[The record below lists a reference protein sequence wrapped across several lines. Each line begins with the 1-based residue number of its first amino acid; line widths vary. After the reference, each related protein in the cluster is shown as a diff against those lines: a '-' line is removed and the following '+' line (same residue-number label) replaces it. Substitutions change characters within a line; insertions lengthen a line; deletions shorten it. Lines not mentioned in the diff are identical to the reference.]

1 MTWSRREFLGRS
13 AGVSCGAM
21 LPGLWGRTALAA
33 PSAGQAGGK
42 PTVLVVVQ
50 LTGGNDGLNTVI
62 PVNDPEYRRSRPQL
76 AIPARTALPFAN
88 GLAWHPACRPLAN
101 LVEAGQLAALLGVGY
116 PQPNRSHFVSMDIW
130 HRGSFSEDDPSGW
143 LGKTVEE
150 WSRDGRGETGSLHVG
165 SGEAPL
171 ALESPSGKTFTLQS
185 LDDYRLK
192 TAEGRDD
199 PTKRLAIEGFARER
213 GGKESPLLA
222 RIRQSAREAY
232 DSSERIA
239 RIGRESNAVTYPS
252 TALGQRMRLVARLIE
267 SDIPERV
274 YYTMQ
279 DGYDTHATQLP
290 AHTGLLTEL
299 SEALAAFQK
308 DLQATGHGGRV
319 VTLVFSEFGRR
330 VAENASAGT
339 DHGAASTLFLLGDA
353 VSAGAVGTYPSLTDL
368 DDGDLK
374 HTVDFRR
381 VYATLLDRWLGVDS
395 TKVLPGPARFET
407 LPLIKTG

>member
-1 MTWSRREFLGRS
+1 MTFSRRDFLNRS
-13 AGVSCGAM
+13 TGVSCGLL
-21 LPGLWGRTALAA
+21 LPGLWGRAALAA
-33 PSAGQAGGK
+33 PSANQPGGK

-50 LTGGNDGLNTVI
+50 LNGGNDGLNTVI
-62 PVNDPEYRRSRPQL
+62 PVNDPEYRKSRPQL
-76 AIPARTALPFAN
+76 AIPARTALPFTH

-101 LVEAGQLAALLGVGY
+101 LVEAGQLAAVLGVGY

-130 HRGSFSEDDPSGW
+130 HRGSFSEDDPTGW
-143 LGKTVEE
+143 LGKTVDA
-150 WSRDGRGETGSLHVG
+150 WSRAGRTDAGSLHVG
-165 SGEAPL
+165 ASEAPL

-185 LDDYRLK
+185 LDDYCLK
-192 TAEGRDD
+192 TADGRDD
-199 PTKRLAIEGFARER
+199 PTKRLAIEGFAKRQSESD
-213 GGKESPLLA
+213 SPLLA

-239 RIGRESNAVTYPS
+239 RIGRESNAVTYPA
-252 TALGQRMRLVARLIE
+252 TELAQRLRLVARLIE

-290 AHTGLLTEL
+290 SHANLLTEL

-308 DLQATGHGGRV
+308 DLQATGHGERV

-339 DHGAASTLFLLGDA
+339 DHGAASTLFLMGA
-353 VSAGAVGTYPSLTDL
+353 PVSAGAIGSYPSLTDL

-374 HTVDFRR
+374 HTLDFRR
-381 VYATLLDRWLGVDS
+381 VYATLLDRWLGIDS
-395 TKVLPGPARFET
+395 TRVLPGSERFDP
-407 LPLIKTG
+407 LPLLRG

>member
-1 MTWSRREFLGRS
+1 MTWSRREFLNQT
-13 AGVSCGAM
+13 AAVSCGAM

-33 PSAGQAGGK
+33 PSAGQPGGR

-62 PVNDPEYRRSRPQL
+62 PVNDPEYRKARPQL

-101 LVEAGQLAALLGVGY
+101 LVEAGQLAAVLGVGY

-130 HRGSFSEDDPSGW
+130 HRGSFSEDEPSGW
-143 LGKTVEE
+143 LGKTVDE
-150 WSRDGRGETGSLHVG
+150 WSRGGQREAGSLHVG

-185 LDDYRLK
+185 LEDYRLK

-199 PTKRLAIEGFARER
+199 PTKRLAIEGFARPHN
-213 GGKESPLLA
+213 GTDSPLLA

-239 RIGRESNAVTYPS
+239 RIGRESNTVTYPS
-252 TALGQRMRLVARLIE
+252 TALGQRLRLVARLIE

-290 AHTGLLTEL
+290 AHANLLTEL
-299 SEALAAFQK
+299 SEGLAAFQK
-308 DLQATGHGGRV
+308 DLQATGHAERV

-330 VAENASAGT
+330 VSENASAGT
-339 DHGAASTLFLLGDA
+339 DHGAASTLFLVGEGVA
-353 VSAGAVGTYPSLTDL
+353 AGAFGTYPSLTDL

-381 VYATLLDRWLGVDS
+381 VYATLLDQWLGVEAS
-395 TKVLPGPARFET
+395 KVLPGPERFET
-407 LPLIKTG
+407 LPVIKG